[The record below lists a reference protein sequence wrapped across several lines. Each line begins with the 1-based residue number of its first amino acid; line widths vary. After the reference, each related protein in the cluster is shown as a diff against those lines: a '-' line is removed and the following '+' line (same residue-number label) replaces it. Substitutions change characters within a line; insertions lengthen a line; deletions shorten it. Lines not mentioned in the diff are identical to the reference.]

1 MSWSGPSARGYTP
14 LRMTNGS
21 SLLAHL
27 SSRFTERTEDI
38 AVEALGYILSTS
50 EAAKTVLLS
59 ILRSGGADVEG
70 LGRIATQV
78 TGEEG
83 ERPDLVG
90 WDENGDERLLVEAKF
105 WADLTCGQP
114 NKYLRRLSRDGV
126 LLFVAPEARLDAL
139 WPELEQ
145 RAKQEFKW
153 TADTGDARTADV
165 DGRRL
170 TLTSWRALLEAA
182 ERFASAVGDTA
193 GVNNIRQLDGL
204 CEQQDEAAFVPL
216 RPNEL
221 GPDLPRR
228 LMNLH
233 TTINRAFAKAKA
245 KGLIRPTGSAP
256 SSTQDG
262 YGRWLE
268 LGVLEEGAWANG
280 KRAGA
285 RLCVHYT
292 AWSQYRETPI
302 WLEFAGPAPDWD
314 VLPLKKVRKRL
325 PDDIVSLGDGTH
337 LVPIHLPTGL
347 ELDDVVDSVVDQL
360 RDIAHRIAGVASD

>member
-1 MSWSGPSARGYTP
+1 
-14 LRMTNGS
+14 MTNDS

-50 EAAKTVLLS
+50 EAAKTGLLS
-59 ILRSGGADVEG
+59 VLRSGGADVDG
-70 LGRIATQV
+70 FSRIATQV

-90 WDENGDERLLVEAKF
+90 WDQNDDERLLVEAKF

-114 NKYLRRLSRDGV
+114 NKYLRRLRRDGV

-153 TADTGDARTADV
+153 TADAGDARTANV

-193 GVNNIRQLDGL
+193 GIHSIRQLNGL

-216 RPNEL
+216 RPGEL
-221 GPDLPRR
+221 GPDLPQR

-233 TTINRAFAKAKA
+233 TTINRAFVKAQA
-245 KGLIRPTGSAP
+245 KGLVEPTGPAP
-256 SSTQDG
+256 SSKQDG

-285 RLCVHYT
+285 CLCVHYT
-292 AWSQYRETPI
+292 AWSRHEKTPI
-302 WLEFAGPAPDWD
+302 WLEFADAEDGWN

-325 PDDIVSLGDGTH
+325 RDDIVSLGDGTH
-337 LVPIHLPTGL
+337 LVPIFLPTGV

-360 RDIAHRIAGVASD
+360 RNIAHRIAGVAPD

>member
-1 MSWSGPSARGYTP
+1 
-14 LRMTNGS
+14 MTNDS

-38 AVEALGYILSTS
+38 AVEALGYVLSTS
-50 EAAKTVLLS
+50 EAAKKGLLS
-59 ILRSGGADVEG
+59 ILRSGGADVEE
-70 LGRIATQV
+70 LPRIDTQV
-78 TGEEG
+78 SGKEG

-90 WDENGDERLLVEAKF
+90 WDESGDERLLIEAKF
-105 WADLTCGQP
+105 WAGLTDNQP
-114 NKYLRRLSRDGV
+114 NAYLKSLPRSGV
-126 LLFVAPEARLDAL
+126 LLFVAPETRLDAL

-145 RAKQEFKW
+145 RAKQEFEW
-153 TADTGDARTADV
+153 TAAAGNARTADAN
-165 DGRRL
+165 GRRL
-170 TLTSWRALLEAA
+170 MLTSWRALLDEVERRAA
-182 ERFASAVGDTA
+182 ADGDTA
-193 GVNNIRQLDGL
+193 AVNSIQQLNGL
-204 CEQQDEAAFVPL
+204 CEQQDEGAFVPL
-216 RPNEL
+216 RPGEL

-245 KGLIRPTGSAP
+245 KGLLEPTGGAP
-256 SSTQDG
+256 SPNQDG

-292 AWSQYRETPI
+292 AWSRHEETPI
-302 WLEFAGPAPDWD
+302 WLEFADAEKRWN

-325 PDDIVSLGDGTH
+325 RDDMVSLGDGTH
-337 LVPIHLPTGL
+337 LVPIHLPTGV
-347 ELDDVVDSVVDQL
+347 EIDHVVDSVVDQL
-360 RDIAHRIAGVASD
+360 RNIAHRIAGVASD